1 MASNTQVQ
9 ARIDGTSATI
19 TFVTEGRPN
28 VMSTEVL
35 GRLEKAVQTVAQA
48 EGVRFCVLRGEGKV
62 FVAGADIKE
71 MVSFDSARARTM
83 AEHGHRVMDA
93 IASLP
98 CVTLAAIHGP
108 ALGGG
113 CEIALACDFRIAVS
127 SAIIGLP
134 ETSLGLI
141 PGWAGT
147 QRLPRLVG
155 AAAARRLIFSA
166 VPVSAEEAHKLGL
179 VDEVVESLDALNHAV
194 DTWQARFIKGGPQA
208 IALAKRAMRTGD
220 EISAFVACFD
230 EGESREGMAAF
241 IEKRKAAWMEE

>member
-19 TFVTEGRPN
+19 TFVTEDRPN

-35 GRLEKAVQTVAQA
+35 GRLEKAVQTVARA

-71 MVSFDSARARTM
+71 MASFDPARARTM

-98 CVTLAAIHGP
+98 CVTVAAIHGP

-155 AAAARRLIFSA
+155 AGAARRLIFSA
-166 VPVSAEEAHKLGL
+166 VPVSAEEAYKIGL
-179 VDEVVESLDALNHAV
+179 VDEVVESLDALNTAV
-194 DTWQARFIKGGPQA
+194 YAWRARFVKGGPRA
-208 IALAKRAMRTGD
+208 IALAKQAMRTGD
-220 EISAFVACFD
+220 EVSAFVACFD
-230 EGESREGMAAF
+230 EGESREGMGAF
-241 IEKRKAAWMEE
+241 VEKRKAAWMEE